1 MMKSFAAITI
11 ATLCASTAVTAAP
24 APRAAV
30 AAAPIVV
37 PPLVYTKRV
46 LKNGMTLYAMRD
58 PKAASVSLYMWYK
71 VGQRDDPK
79 ERAGFAHLFE
89 HLMFKPTRNLPQ
101 GAFTYMSTIVESANA
116 TTLFDD
122 TLYTTTAPANR
133 LETLLWLEGERL
145 KNLVVDQANFA
156 SERDVVKEEL
166 RQRIFA
172 APYGRIL
179 FKLIPGFVFSTHPY
193 ARPIGGTAEDLDKAT
208 LADVR
213 AFHEAFYRPDNA
225 VMVIAGNFD
234 PRQLEAWADRY
245 IGSIPK
251 PAAPLIRIP
260 SSIEPERTS
269 PRLVDAYA
277 PNVPLPALVA
287 AWVAPAEANPDSAG
301 IDVIEALLTRGAA
314 SRLNRVLV
322 TDKQLASSIMTYNFD
337 TRDGHAFA
345 IVTTLAKGADMA
357 AARTA
362 LDAEIARLRDTPVDA
377 AELASVK
384 NALLGAAL
392 SDRETPAGRVLLVGD
407 GDVLSGDPAHDD
419 KRLTAIRAMTPADV
433 QRIATRW
440 LGAQRQVTIR
450 YQDESLRPAGY
461 TGDVSTNDVAAMG
474 PTVPPA
480 TRTPVTIASASER
493 EQPPSPGPQRRV
505 VPPIIEATLANG
517 LTLVSAQS
525 TEVPLVTLELVIAGG
540 DAADPAGRAGL
551 ADLTAALALRGAG
564 RRDAVALAAAVD
576 DLGGRISANAQA
588 DATIVK
594 ITVPAANADAA
605 AALLGDVALRPSAAP
620 EELDR
625 ERRKLADALAVS
637 EKQPVQ
643 LALRVL
649 PAALFAGTPYGAV
662 ATPQSL
668 AAIDAADVAATRAK
682 WGPRGA
688 TLVVTG
694 SLDAK
699 QAAALAQRTFGDW
712 SGGAPAPTFTAI
724 AAPSRIIAID
734 LPGAPQSAV
743 IAALPTGPRS
753 AGDQRALQVA
763 NAIVGGGSIGWLS
776 KEIREKR
783 GLSYGAGSQ
792 IDMRRGGGFVMAAS
806 QTKTASAPEVV
817 DLMLAQF
824 ARLPADPP
832 SAAEDAERSEF
843 VSRILASQTDRTAG
857 LGDYLAGLIATGA
870 PLSVARAELSPG
882 AAVSPAEIAA
892 AAKRIDPATATVLV
906 VGDSKAW
913 LPALRAAHPNVELVD
928 AATLI
933 GK

>member
-1 MMKSFAAITI
+1 MKSFAAVTI
-11 ATLCASTAVTAAP
+11 AALCASTAVTATP
-24 APRAAV
+24 APRAPV

-37 PPLVYTKRV
+37 PPLVYTKRM
-46 LKNGMTLYAMRD
+46 LKNGMTIYAMRD

-101 GAFTYMSTIVESANA
+101 GAFTYMSTIVENANA

-145 KNLVVDQANFA
+145 KNLVVDQANFE
-156 SERDVVKEEL
+156 SERNVVKEEL

-172 APYGRIL
+172 TPYGRIL

-234 PRQLEAWADRY
+234 PKQLDAWADRY

-251 PAAPLIRIP
+251 PAAPLLQIP
-260 SSIEPERTS
+260 ASREPERTS

-287 AWVAPAEANPDSAG
+287 AWIAPPEANLDSAG

-314 SRLNRVLV
+314 SRLNRSLV
-322 TDKQLASSIMTYNFD
+322 ADKQLASSIATYNFD

-345 IVTTLAKGADMA
+345 IVATLAKGADMA
-357 AARTA
+357 TTRTA
-362 LDAEIARLRDTPVDA
+362 LDAEIARLRDTPVDP
-377 AELASVK
+377 AELASIK

-392 SDRETPAGRVLLVGD
+392 SDRETMAGRVGLIGD
-407 GDVLSGDPAHDD
+407 GDVLAGDPGHDD
-419 KRLTAIRAMTPADV
+419 KRLAAISAMTPADV
-433 QRIATRW
+433 QRIAARW

-450 YQDESLRPAGY
+450 YQDESRRPAGY
-461 TGDVSTNDVAAMG
+461 TGDVSTNDVASMG
-474 PTVPPA
+474 PIVPPA
-480 TRTPVTIASASER
+480 TRPPVTIAAASER
-493 EQPPSPGPQRRV
+493 EQPPAPGPQRRI
-505 VPPIIEATLANG
+505 VPPIVEAKLANG
-517 LTLVSAQS
+517 LTIVSAQS
-525 TEVPLVTLELVIAGG
+525 TELPLVTLELVIAGG
-540 DAADPAGRAGL
+540 DAADPAGHAGL
-551 ADLTAALALRGAG
+551 ADLTAALALRGAAS
-564 RRDAVALAAAVD
+564 RDAVALAAAVD
-576 DLGGRISANAQA
+576 TLGGRISAAAQA

-594 ITVPAANADAA
+594 ITVPAANVDAA
-605 AALLGDVALRPSAAP
+605 AALLGDVALRPSAA
-620 EELDR
+620 EDELDR

-643 LALRVL
+643 LALRAL

-662 ATPQSL
+662 ATPGSL
-668 AAIDAADVAATRAK
+668 AAIDAGDVAAARAK

-699 QAAALAQRTFGDW
+699 QVATLAERTFGSW
-712 SGGAPAPTFTAI
+712 RGGAPAPAFIATAK
-724 AAPSRIIAID
+724 PHRIIAID
-734 LPGAPQSAV
+734 LPGAPQTAV
-743 IAALPTGPRS
+743 IAAVPTGARS

-763 NAIVGGGSIGWLS
+763 NAIVGGGAIGWLS

-792 IDMRRGGGFVMAAS
+792 IDMRRGAGFVMAAS

-824 ARLPADPP
+824 ARLPINPP

-843 VSRILASQTDRTAG
+843 VSRILASQTDRTIG
-857 LGDYLAGLIATGA
+857 LGDYLAGLVATGT
-870 PLSVARAELSPG
+870 PLSVARTELSPG
-882 AAVSPAEIAA
+882 TAVTPAEVAA
-892 AAKRIDPATATVLV
+892 AAKRIDPKTATVLV

-928 AATLI
+928 AAALI